1 VIGRAVDIAEGSE
14 ASFQRS
20 RFREVCFER
29 LVFERLVFERLVF
42 ERLIKRPL
50 TKAYRHCRL
59 YLRSTSI
66 IKHRDFWTSRL
77 EQ

>member
-20 RFREVCFER
+20 RFREVC
-29 LVFERLVFERLVF
+29 FERLVF